1 VRRADAAISPV
12 LLATR
17 QRSRGAAQE
26 TCDAGKSR
34 RTSCVRIVR
43 TTWLAHPTAEW
54 PNFSNDR
61 RLVAGRLEGSYPWSY
76 PSGCDA
82 ASTFLAVIGR
92 SKTNR
97 SDAVDATSMV
107 APNYRAQRSAL
118 AKGMGLGQ
126 KRGYGDTLL
135 ESTPDDDRVPE
146 IARGVVWTAPL
157 VKGFFEVL

>member
-1 VRRADAAISPV
+1 M
-12 LLATR
+12 
-17 QRSRGAAQE
+17 
-26 TCDAGKSR
+26 
-34 RTSCVRIVR
+34 
-43 TTWLAHPTAEW
+43 AHPTAEW

-61 RLVAGRLEGSYPWSY
+61 RLVAGRLEGSY

-146 IARGVVWTAPL
+146 IARGVKASIP
-157 VKGFFEVL
+157 